1 MHICVVV
8 STMFFNF
15 HPYFG
20 KIPILANSFQ
30 RVWNHQLD
38 ILHESSFV
46 YSTICPAVLSCH
58 RNNICLSFFEFLEPK
73 RNNRNSTGWWAYSL
87 SLHIL
92 FSVGWWFEIRILS
105 WIHGVRHGKY
115 FNSLFFLKD
124 SYITT
129 IIQLYFAFMNYPY
142 SHPFSHLKLP
152 PKTPPFSKP
161 IPLKKESSSW
171 YSRGTCSRSLL
182 VQVGIPKSCVS
193 FTRQNRPSGSVLIS
207 VEFF

>member
-1 MHICVVV
+1 MSCAMPMVVWDQGYMSKNAGRICPKTFFCKVKSEKKTSKTCRFRKVKIWNTHNAYLRGGFNYV
-8 STMFFNF
+8 FNF

-115 FNSLFFLKD
+115 FNSLFFWK
-124 SYITT
+124 IV
-129 IIQLYFAFMNYPY
+129 I
-142 SHPFSHLKLP
+142 
-152 PKTPPFSKP
+152 
-161 IPLKKESSSW
+161 
-171 YSRGTCSRSLL
+171 
-182 VQVGIPKSCVS
+182 
-193 FTRQNRPSGSVLIS
+193 
-207 VEFF
+207 